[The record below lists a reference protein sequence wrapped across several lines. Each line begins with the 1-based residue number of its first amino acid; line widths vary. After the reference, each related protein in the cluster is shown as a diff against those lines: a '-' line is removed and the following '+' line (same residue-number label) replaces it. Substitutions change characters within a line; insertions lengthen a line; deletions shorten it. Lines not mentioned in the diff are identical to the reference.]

1 MDDVQ
6 QDRLATLRSIP
17 LFASCP
23 PDDLAGIAASLE
35 SVHAAGGETIFREG
49 DPGDVMYIIAAGKV
63 RIVASGRAQETVA
76 ELGPGD
82 FFGEMALI
90 TGLPRSAGAV
100 AVTDARLWRLEKG
113 RFDAMIRAYPPLS
126 IEMGRVLS
134 GRVRRM
140 GRLTRVGRDLAG
152 RTAIVTGASKGIGVE
167 IAKALA
173 AEGCNLVLTARSAG
187 KLDEV
192 RREVEAMGVRVL
204 VVPTDVGNRADLQ
217 SLVVRAMTEFGAI
230 DVLVNNAGQLLTLA
244 YQKVHPHEMDEMV
257 RVNLTGPMFLSWLV
271 LPGMLER
278 GAGHVVNIAS
288 VAGKYGPP
296 YNEIYAATKA
306 GLMGFSQSFRA
317 SYRDAGVSASVVCP
331 GFVKSGMYART
342 QRAGLKAPRALGTTT
357 ADAVAAAVVRAVKED
372 VAEIMVSPGLVR
384 MLMALPTLLPG
395 VAEWGRRRLGTDDL
409 YRKAAEIKAQ
419 RRAEAA
425 G

>member
-1 MDDVQ
+1 MDADQ
-6 QDRLATLRSIP
+6 QERVATLRSIP

-23 PDDLAGIAASLE
+23 QDDLAAIAASLVPE
-35 SVHAAGGETIFREG
+35 EAASGDTIFREG
-49 DPGDVMYIIAAGKV
+49 DPGDVMYIISTGRV
-63 RIVASGRAQETVA
+63 RIVATARAQEAIA

-100 AVTDARLWRLEKG
+100 ATADARLWRLEKEP
-113 RFDAMIRAYPPLS
+113 FDRLIRTYPPLS
-126 IEMGRVLS
+126 IEMSRILS
-134 GRVRRM
+134 GRVRRA
-140 GRLTRVGRDLAG
+140 TPVGRDLAG

-167 IAKALA
+167 IARALA
-173 AEGCNLVLTARSAG
+173 REGCNVVLTARSAD
-187 KLDEV
+187 KLEEV
-192 RREVEAMGVRVL
+192 RREIEAMGVRAL
-204 VVPTDVGNRADLQ
+204 AIPMDVGNRADLQ
-217 SLVVRAMTEFGAI
+217 ALVVRTITEFGAI
-230 DVLVNNAGQLLTLA
+230 DLLVNNAGLLLTLA
-244 YQKVHPHEMDEMV
+244 YQKVHPHEIDEMV

-278 GAGHVVNIAS
+278 GAGHIVNIAS

-296 YNEIYAATKA
+296 FNEIYAATKA

-357 ADAVAAAVVRAVKED
+357 PDLVAAAVVRAVKQD
-372 VAEIMVSPGLVR
+372 LPEIMVSPGLVR
-384 MLMALPTLLPG
+384 LLMALPTLLPG
-395 VAEWGRRRLGTDDL
+395 VAEWGRRKIGTDDL